1 LPQKAIPQRGES
13 VKGGAM
19 SQRPASICV
28 SQSFRNL
35 LNTVVN
41 SIPKILVFLIVLVI
55 GWIVAKG
62 RADAMRVPP
71 HARQDPTAQQ
81 PSSTTASVG
90 TTGFAG
96 VTGFVGTGATGSAGP
111 TAAAGYSQDAGSTE
125 GYYRGTDPGD
135 WRNPDA
141 NYW

>member
-1 LPQKAIPQRGES
+1 
-13 VKGGAM
+13 M
-19 SQRPASICV
+19 SQRPASIYV

-35 LNTVVN
+35 LNTVVD

-62 RADAMRVPP
+62 RADAVRVPP
-71 HARQDPTAQQ
+71 HARQDQTAQQ
-81 PSSTTASVG
+81 PTYITASAG

-96 VTGFVGTGATGSAGP
+96 ITASAGTRDYAGTGVTGSAGS
-111 TAAAGYSQDAGSTE
+111 TGTAGYSQDAGSTE

-135 WRNPDA
+135 WRNPDT

>member
-1 LPQKAIPQRGES
+1 
-13 VKGGAM
+13 M
-19 SQRPASICV
+19 SQRPVSIDV
-28 SQSFRNL
+28 SQSFQNL
-35 LNTVVN
+35 LKMVVN

-71 HARQDPTAQQ
+71 HARQNQTAQQ
-81 PSSTTASVG
+81 PTYTTASTF
-90 TTGFAG
+90 TTASAG
-96 VTGFVGTGATGSAGP
+96 TGSAGLASP
-111 TAAAGYSQDAGSTE
+111 TGAAGYSQDPGSTE
-125 GYYRGTDPGD
+125 VYYRGIDPGD

>member
-1 LPQKAIPQRGES
+1 
-13 VKGGAM
+13 M
-19 SQRPASICV
+19 SQRPASIYV

-35 LNTVVN
+35 LNTVVD

-62 RADAMRVPP
+62 RADAVRVPP
-71 HARQDPTAQQ
+71 HARQDQTAQQ
-81 PSSTTASVG
+81 PTYITASAG
-90 TTGFAG
+90 TTGLA
-96 VTGFVGTGATGSAGP
+96 GTGAAGSAGP
-111 TAAAGYSQDAGSTE
+111 TGAAGYSQDAGATE

-135 WRNPDA
+135 WRNPDT